1 MSEDETCRKVQ
12 RVPDA
17 SCEESN
23 LQRRTLGRR
32 MVEGYPQPSVSF
44 QTSFDPA
51 LMPVATARS
60 YASRRGWPQTTQ
72 ESVNVLAAFVV
83 TVSVVMIIVVTV
95 SEFASVRLTVDA
107 QHQRAFEMLTLVKEF
122 E

>member
-1 MSEDETCRKVQ
+1 M
-12 RVPDA
+12 
-17 SCEESN
+17 
-23 LQRRTLGRR
+23 
-32 MVEGYPQPSVSF
+32 
-44 QTSFDPA
+44 
-51 LMPVATARS
+51 
-60 YASRRGWPQTTQ
+60 
-72 ESVNVLAAFVV
+72 LAAFVV